1 MKFHIIT
8 IFPDQLEK
16 SLKYGV
22 IGKALETNTIEL
34 NLIDPRKFSDNDY
47 GSIDDK
53 PYGGGP
59 GMVMQCDPVLSSIE
73 EAKEQAEKDTLTVF
87 LTPQGEQ
94 FTQKHAQRFSK
105 YKDIIIVSA
114 RYEGLDERIIQ
125 LTDNSIELSIGDY
138 VLSGGE
144 IPSAVIVD
152 SVSRLIPGVLGDAES
167 ANKDSFSLGL
177 LEHPH
182 YTRPENVRGEIVP
195 EVLLSGDHQAIEKWR
210 IKKSL
215 IKTFEKRPDLLDKI
229 ELSEDQKT
237 LLNNYKKE
245 LKE

>member
-8 IFPDQLEK
+8 IFSDQLEK

-59 GMVMQCDPVLSSIE
+59 GMVMQCEPVLSSIE

-94 FTQKHAQRFSK
+94 FTQKHAQKFSK

-125 LTDNSIELSIGDY
+125 LTDNSMELSIGDY

>member
-47 GSIDDK
+47 GSIDEK

-59 GMVMQCDPVLSSIE
+59 GMVMQCGPVLSSIE

-94 FTQKHAQRFSK
+94 FTQKHSQRFSK

-114 RYEGLDERIIQ
+114 RYEGFDERIIQ

-167 ANKDSFSLGL
+167 ANNDSFSSGL

-210 IKKSL
+210 MKKSL
-215 IKTFEKRPDLLDKI
+215 IKTFKKRPDLLDKI

-237 LLNNYKKE
+237 LLDDYKKE

>member
-8 IFPDQLEK
+8 IFPDQLEQ

-22 IGKALETNTIEL
+22 IGKAIERSIIEI

-94 FTQKHAQRFSK
+94 FTQKHAQKFSK

-125 LTDNSIELSIGDY
+125 LTDNSMELSIGDY

-152 SVSRLIPGVLGDAES
+152 SVSRLMPGVLGDAES

>member
-59 GMVMQCDPVLSSIE
+59 GMVMQCEPVLSSIE

-94 FTQKHAQRFSK
+94 FTQKHAQKFSK

-125 LTDNSIELSIGDY
+125 LTDNSMELSIGDY

>member
-94 FTQKHAQRFSK
+94 FTQKHAQKFSK

-125 LTDNSIELSIGDY
+125 LTDNSMELSIGDY

-210 IKKSL
+210 MKESL
-215 IKTFEKRPDLLDKI
+215 IKTFKKRPDLLDKI

>member
-59 GMVMQCDPVLSSIE
+59 GMVMQCEPVLSSIE

-94 FTQKHAQRFSK
+94 FTQKHAQKFSK

-125 LTDNSIELSIGDY
+125 LTDNSMELSIGDY

-152 SVSRLIPGVLGDAES
+152 SVSRLMPGVLGDAES

-182 YTRPENVRGEIVP
+182 YTRPKNVRGEIVP
-195 EVLLSGDHQAIEKWR
+195 EVLLSGDHQAIEEWR

>member
-94 FTQKHAQRFSK
+94 FTQKHAQKFSK

-125 LTDNSIELSIGDY
+125 LTDNSMELSIGDY

-237 LLNNYKKE
+237 LLKDYKKE

>member
-59 GMVMQCDPVLSSIE
+59 GMVMQCEPVLSSIE

-94 FTQKHAQRFSK
+94 FTQKHAQKFSK

-125 LTDNSIELSIGDY
+125 LTDNSMELSIGDY

-152 SVSRLIPGVLGDAES
+152 SVSRLMPGVLGDAES

>member
-34 NLIDPRKFSDNDY
+34 NLLDPRKFSDNDY

-59 GMVMQCDPVLSSIE
+59 GMVMQCEPVLSSIE

-94 FTQKHAQRFSK
+94 FTQKHAQKFSK

-125 LTDNSIELSIGDY
+125 LTDNSMELSIGDY

-152 SVSRLIPGVLGDAES
+152 SVSRLIPGVLGDSES
-167 ANKDSFSLGL
+167 ANNDSFSSDL

>member
-59 GMVMQCDPVLSSIE
+59 GMVMQCEPVLSSIE
-73 EAKEQAEKDTLTVF
+73 EAKEQAERDILTVF

-94 FTQKHAQRFSK
+94 FTQKHAQKFSK

-114 RYEGLDERIIQ
+114 RYEGFDERIIQ
-125 LTDNSIELSIGDY
+125 LTDNSMELSIGDY

-195 EVLLSGDHQAIEKWR
+195 EVLLSGDHQAIEEWR

>member
-22 IGKALETNTIEL
+22 IGKALEANTIEL

-94 FTQKHAQRFSK
+94 FTQKHAQKFSK

-125 LTDNSIELSIGDY
+125 LTDNSMELSIGDY

-237 LLNNYKKE
+237 ILNNYKKE

>member
-22 IGKALETNTIEL
+22 IGKAMEVNIIEL
-34 NLIDPRKFSDNDY
+34 NLIDPRQFSDNDY

-59 GMVMQCDPVLSSIE
+59 GMVMECGPVLSSIE
-73 EAKEQAEKDTLTVF
+73 KAKQQTDKDTLTVF

-94 FTQKHAQRFSK
+94 FTQKHAQTFSE

-114 RYEGLDERIIQ
+114 RYEGLDERIME
-125 LTDNSIELSIGDY
+125 LTTNSMELSIGDY

-152 SVSRLIPGVLGDAES
+152 SVSRLIPGVLGDADS
-167 ANKDSFSLGL
+167 AKNDSFSSGL

-182 YTRPENVRGEIVP
+182 YTRPENIRGETVP
-195 EVLLSGDHQAIEKWR
+195 EVLLSGDHQAIEDWR
-210 IKKSL
+210 MKKSL
-215 IKTFEKRPDLLDKI
+215 IKTLKKRPDLLDNI
-229 ELSEDQKT
+229 DLSEDQKT
-237 LLNNYKKE
+237 LLDDYKKE

>member
-1 MKFHIIT
+1 
-8 IFPDQLEK
+8 
-16 SLKYGV
+16 
-22 IGKALETNTIEL
+22 
-34 NLIDPRKFSDNDY
+34 
-47 GSIDDK
+47 
-53 PYGGGP
+53 
-59 GMVMQCDPVLSSIE
+59 MVMQCDPVLSSIE
-73 EAKEQAEKDTLTVF
+73 KAKEQAEKDTLTVF

-94 FTQKHAQRFSK
+94 FTQKHAQKFSK

-114 RYEGLDERIIQ
+114 RYEGFDERIIQ

-167 ANKDSFSLGL
+167 ANNDSFSSGL

-182 YTRPENVRGEIVP
+182 YTRPENIRGEIVP

-215 IKTFEKRPDLLDKI
+215 IKTFEKRPDLLDNV

-237 LLNNYKKE
+237 LLNDYKKE

>member
-59 GMVMQCDPVLSSIE
+59 GMVMQCEPVLSSIE

-94 FTQKHAQRFSK
+94 FTQKHAQKFSK

-125 LTDNSIELSIGDY
+125 LTDNSMELSIGDY

-229 ELSEDQKT
+229 ELTEDQKT

-245 LKE
+245 FKE

>member
-94 FTQKHAQRFSK
+94 FTQKHAQKFSK

-125 LTDNSIELSIGDY
+125 LTDNSMELSIGDY

-195 EVLLSGDHQAIEKWR
+195 EVLLSGDHQAIERWR

-237 LLNNYKKE
+237 LLNDYKKE

>member
-94 FTQKHAQRFSK
+94 FTQKHAQKFSK

-167 ANKDSFSLGL
+167 ANNDSFSSGL

-182 YTRPENVRGEIVP
+182 YTRPENVRGKTVP

-210 IKKSL
+210 MKRSL
-215 IKTFEKRPDLLDKI
+215 IKTFEKRPDLLDNA

-237 LLNNYKKE
+237 LLNDYKKE

>member
-73 EAKEQAEKDTLTVF
+73 KAKEQAEKDTLTVF

-94 FTQKHAQRFSK
+94 FTQKHAQKFSK

-125 LTDNSIELSIGDY
+125 LTDNSMELSIGDY

-152 SVSRLIPGVLGDAES
+152 SVSRLMPGVLGDAES

>member
-59 GMVMQCDPVLSSIE
+59 GMVMQCEPVLSSIE

-94 FTQKHAQRFSK
+94 FTQKHAQKFSK

-125 LTDNSIELSIGDY
+125 LTDNSMELSIGDY

-237 LLNNYKKE
+237 LLEDYKKE

>member
-59 GMVMQCDPVLSSIE
+59 GMVMQCGPVLSSIE
-73 EAKEQAEKDTLTVF
+73 KAKEQAEKDTLTVF

-94 FTQKHAQRFSK
+94 FTQKHSQRFSK

-167 ANKDSFSLGL
+167 ANNDSFSSGL

-195 EVLLSGDHQAIEKWR
+195 EVLLSGDHQAIEEWR

>member
-1 MKFHIIT
+1 MIFNIIT
-8 IFPDQLEK
+8 IFPNQLER

-22 IGKALETNTIEL
+22 IGKALEANIIKL
-34 NLIDPRKFSDNDY
+34 NLIDPRQFSDNDY

-59 GMVMQCDPVLSSIE
+59 GMVMQCDPILSSIE
-73 EAKEQAEKDTLTVF
+73 MAKEQAGENTLTVF

-114 RYEGLDERIIQ
+114 RYEGLDERIME
-125 LTDNSIELSIGDY
+125 LTDNSMELSIGDY
-138 VLSGGE
+138 VMSGGE
-144 IPSAVIVD
+144 IPSAVIID
-152 SVSRLIPGVLGDAES
+152 SVSRLVPGVLGDSES
-167 ANKDSFSLGL
+167 ANSDSFSSGL

-182 YTRPENVRGEIVP
+182 YTRPENVRGQTVP
-195 EVLLSGDHQAIEKWR
+195 EVLLSGDHQAIKKWR

-215 IKTFEKRPDLLDKI
+215 IKTLKKRPDLLDNL
-229 ELSEDQKT
+229 ELSEDEKT
-237 LLNNYKKE
+237 VLDDYKKE

>member
-8 IFPDQLEK
+8 IFPDQLEQ

-59 GMVMQCDPVLSSIE
+59 GMVMQCEPVLSSIE

-94 FTQKHAQRFSK
+94 FTQKHAQKFSK

-125 LTDNSIELSIGDY
+125 LTDNSMELSIGDY

-152 SVSRLIPGVLGDAES
+152 SVSRLMPGVLGDAES

>member
-8 IFPDQLEK
+8 IFPDQLER

-59 GMVMQCDPVLSSIE
+59 GMVMQCEPVLSSIE

-94 FTQKHAQRFSK
+94 FTQKHAQKFSK

-125 LTDNSIELSIGDY
+125 LTDNSMELSIGDY

-144 IPSAVIVD
+144 IPSAAIVD

>member
-94 FTQKHAQRFSK
+94 FTQKHAQKFSK

-125 LTDNSIELSIGDY
+125 LTDNSMELSIGDY

-152 SVSRLIPGVLGDAES
+152 SVSRLMPGVLGDAES

-237 LLNNYKKE
+237 LLDDYKKE

>member
-1 MKFHIIT
+1 M
-8 IFPDQLEK
+8 
-16 SLKYGV
+16 
-22 IGKALETNTIEL
+22 
-34 NLIDPRKFSDNDY
+34 
-47 GSIDDK
+47 SI
-53 PYGGGP
+53 
-59 GMVMQCDPVLSSIE
+59 VV
-73 EAKEQAEKDTLTVF
+73 
-87 LTPQGEQ
+87 
-94 FTQKHAQRFSK
+94 
-105 YKDIIIVSA
+105 A

-125 LTDNSIELSIGDY
+125 ITDNSIELSIGYY

-215 IKTFEKRPDLLDKI
+215 IKTFKKRSDVLESI
-229 ELSEDQKT
+229 ELTEDQKT
-237 LLNNYKKE
+237 LLDDYKK
-245 LKE
+245 

>member
-73 EAKEQAEKDTLTVF
+73 EAKEQAEKDTLTLF

-94 FTQKHAQRFSK
+94 FTQKHAQKFSK
-105 YKDIIIVSA
+105 YKDIIIISA

-125 LTDNSIELSIGDY
+125 LTDNSMELSIGDY

-152 SVSRLIPGVLGDAES
+152 SVSRLMPGVLGDAES

>member
-59 GMVMQCDPVLSSIE
+59 GMVMQCEPVLSSIE

-94 FTQKHAQRFSK
+94 FTQKHAQKFSK

-125 LTDNSIELSIGDY
+125 LTDNSMELSIGDY

-152 SVSRLIPGVLGDAES
+152 SVSRL
-167 ANKDSFSLGL
+167 
-177 LEHPH
+177 
-182 YTRPENVRGEIVP
+182 
-195 EVLLSGDHQAIEKWR
+195 
-210 IKKSL
+210 SL
-215 IKTFEKRPDLLDKI
+215 IHI
-229 ELSEDQKT
+229 
-237 LLNNYKKE
+237 
-245 LKE
+245 

>member
-8 IFPDQLEK
+8 IFPEQLEK

-94 FTQKHAQRFSK
+94 FTQKHAQKFSK

-125 LTDNSIELSIGDY
+125 LTDNSMELSIGDY

-167 ANKDSFSLGL
+167 AKNDSFSSGL

-182 YTRPENVRGEIVP
+182 YTRPENVRGKTVP

>member
-59 GMVMQCDPVLSSIE
+59 GMVMQCEPVLSSIE

-94 FTQKHAQRFSK
+94 FTQKHAQKFSK

-125 LTDNSIELSIGDY
+125 LTDNSMELSIGDY

-195 EVLLSGDHQAIEKWR
+195 EALLSGDHQAIEKWR

-237 LLNNYKKE
+237 LLDDYKKE

>member
-94 FTQKHAQRFSK
+94 FTQKHAQKFSK

-114 RYEGLDERIIQ
+114 RYEGFDERIIQ
-125 LTDNSIELSIGDY
+125 LTDNSMELSIGDY

-167 ANKDSFSLGL
+167 ANNDSFSSGL

>member
-94 FTQKHAQRFSK
+94 FTQKHAQKFSK

-125 LTDNSIELSIGDY
+125 LTDNSMELSIGDY

-167 ANKDSFSLGL
+167 ANNDSFSSGL

-195 EVLLSGDHQAIEKWR
+195 EVLLSGDHQAIEEWR

-237 LLNNYKKE
+237 LLEDYKKE

>member
-94 FTQKHAQRFSK
+94 FTQKHAQKFSK

-125 LTDNSIELSIGDY
+125 LTDNSMELSIGDY

-195 EVLLSGDHQAIEKWR
+195 EALLSGDHQAIEKWR

>member
-8 IFPDQLEK
+8 IFPDQLEQ

-22 IGKALETNTIEL
+22 IGKAIERSIIEI
-34 NLIDPRKFSDNDY
+34 NLIDPRKFSENDY

-94 FTQKHAQRFSK
+94 FTQKHAQKFSK

-125 LTDNSIELSIGDY
+125 LTDNSMELSIGDY

>member
-8 IFPDQLEK
+8 IFPDQLEQ

-22 IGKALETNTIEL
+22 IGKAIERSIIEI

-59 GMVMQCDPVLSSIE
+59 GMVMQCDPLLSSIE
-73 EAKEQAEKDTLTVF
+73 KAKEQTEKDTLTVF

-94 FTQKHAQRFSK
+94 FTQRHVQKFSK
-105 YKDIIIVSA
+105 HKDIIIVSA

-125 LTDNSIELSIGDY
+125 LTDNSMELSIGDY

-144 IPSAVIVD
+144 IPSAIIVD

-167 ANKDSFSLGL
+167 ANNDSFSSGL

-182 YTRPENVRGEIVP
+182 YTRPENVRGETVP
-195 EVLLSGDHQAIEKWR
+195 KVLLSGDHQAIEEWR
-210 IKKSL
+210 MKKSL
-215 IKTFEKRPDLLDKI
+215 IKTFKKRPDLLDSI

-237 LLNNYKKE
+237 LLNDYKKE